1 MSMDIGDVLRIDVN
15 ELQRKSD
22 ALDEAGFI
30 FDYWHGTYVNRAGKM
45 LFTHHVVD
53 SLSAEEL
60 EKLIADAQPTGQW
73 QFFAF
78 KQPWPELRAE
88 LEARYA

>member
-1 MSMDIGDVLRIDVN
+1 MC

-22 ALDEAGFI
+22 ALDGGGFI
-30 FDYWHGTYVNRAGKM
+30 FDCRHGTYVNRAGKM
-45 LFTHHVVD
+45 LFTHQLVD

-60 EKLIADAQPTGQW
+60 EKRVAEARPTGEW

-78 KQPWPELRAE
+78 KQPWPDLRAE
-88 LEARYA
+88 LEARYRLR

>member
-1 MSMDIGDVLRIDVN
+1 MC

-22 ALDEAGFI
+22 ALDAGGFI
-30 FDYWHGTYVNRAGKM
+30 FDYIHGTYVNRAGKM
-45 LFTHHVVD
+45 LFTHQLVD

-60 EKLIADAQPTGQW
+60 EKRIAEAKPTGDW

-78 KQPWPELRAE
+78 KQPWAALRAE
-88 LEARYA
+88 LEARYRLR

>member
-1 MSMDIGDVLRIDVN
+1 MC

-22 ALDEAGFI
+22 ALDAGGFI
-30 FDYWHGTYVNRAGKM
+30 FDYVRGTYVNRAGKM
-45 LFTHHVVD
+45 LFTHQLVD

-60 EKLIADAQPTGQW
+60 EKRILGAEPTGEW

-78 KQPWPELRAE
+78 GQPWPELRAK
-88 LEARYA
+88 LEARYRLK

>member
-1 MSMDIGDVLRIDVN
+1 ME

-22 ALDEAGFI
+22 ALDAGGFI
-30 FDYWHGTYVNRAGKM
+30 FDYEHGTYVNAKGKM
-45 LFTHHVVD
+45 LFTHQLVD
-53 SLSAEEL
+53 SMSADEL
-60 EKLIADAQPTGQW
+60 EQRIAAARPTGEW

-78 KQPWPELRAE
+78 EQPWPELRVQ

>member
-1 MSMDIGDVLRIDVN
+1 MC

-22 ALDEAGFI
+22 ALDGGGFV
-30 FDYWHGTYVNRAGKM
+30 FDYVHGTYVNAVGKM
-45 LFTHHVVD
+45 LFTHQLVD

-60 EKLIADAQPTGQW
+60 EKRVADAKPTGEW

-78 KQPWPELRAE
+78 KQPWPEIRAI
-88 LEARYA
+88 LEARYR